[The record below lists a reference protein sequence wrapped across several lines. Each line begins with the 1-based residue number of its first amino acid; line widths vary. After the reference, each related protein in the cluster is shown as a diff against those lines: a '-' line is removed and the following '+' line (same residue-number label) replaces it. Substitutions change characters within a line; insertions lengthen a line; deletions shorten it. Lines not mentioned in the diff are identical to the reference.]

1 MNLPLLIRGLIISLL
16 ANELLVTLLTLGRA
30 ILSVNIVSTIEKD
43 RNAALVKQNL
53 YISVSLLFTHWI
65 IAFLYA

>member
-43 RNAALVKQNL
+43 RNAALVKQNF